1 MKKLFGQEGTSD
13 VPSIATV
20 LAKLQTNNPSVED
33 YEEGQ
38 EPSVAEK
45 AGYQI
50 EKEHCIY
57 VRLIDFGQLREAK
70 EAYKQE
76 QWGVTVDKSEG
87 NALSGKIRVRR
98 SEDPNGNVSYELT
111 VKNRA
116 ADGRSSIESTVPS
129 TEEQFKQFKYM
140 SDKGMVKHRYV
151 FDAGNGKQWELD
163 VAPNGDGGWYNW
175 ARLELEVDDLEAPL
189 PKLPIKVEEVIM
201 PREKSNLSPEE
212 WKEKTDKIMNKY
224 FVKKNAILEN
234 DSEEAKQVA
243 QESFD
248 KAEHVISTKHLTG
261 LAVEGF
267 MDTIKKLFRGERK
280 PVEATKSPELKN
292 LSKFDIE
299 KIIKEIKAKCE
310 FIGDIDVL
318 KNMLIEFFNDEK
330 NFIKLYE
337 FEGILKYLESKNLDQ
352 DDVFA
357 LAEKSPAKILSHSQA
372 VKVYKRKYAENK
384 FNKCKELAKAISNES
399 DAVKIIDMAFQYA
412 YDNLAY
418 EDMVDEYDDYIIDT
432 SQVTY
437 DMEQEKAEEFEDK
450 YLDEIW
456 ELDWHQHEYATSN
469 GNKDGVYQLRQ
480 LFCKIIPMFSYDDP
494 TKKVATEGFFDSIK
508 EMFSSKKDQPKE
520 EPYEQTKVKGNLL
533 DFMRAFNVNK
543 FEVEEGTIDLNGLS
557 TFSKQ
562 MLLKGDSVSTDLVK
576 DIGDTVNWIDTVSKN
591 NLPIFKSWAKEL
603 SNLNDNLDKLDGQAD
618 VNVLKGQIVNVF
630 KSAKGSPDIV
640 NNYKTNPNILGVNSL
655 VTKNYRGDLSFIEP
669 RNVFSGKVDTSKA
682 KYNKLTKEQVIKL
695 KSYYDH
701 ISSKINDFAF
711 MEDVYTVDMTDA
723 PIRAVYPELTDDDW
737 KIIWAKKCYIVD
749 VAGATFTNI
758 IGILGE
764 VKYGLLELIGGL
776 IRESVSSN
784 VSNEGFVDS
793 VKDMF
798 KNKYQDK
805 TLNTLVKDM
814 KNFTNEPAPKKLDAD
829 IEIILM
835 SYHEYYVTNV
845 KLAARKKLSMNVK
858 RFKELSTNDP
868 KALDA
873 MSNEVLDEAKKAD
886 KGYWPVVDKVQKE
899 VEKAHGWDKVNVL
912 IKFLKETNGDKA
924 LYKAHGS
931 IMLQAGVD
939 DVADIYDES
948 NKDDITITKV
958 VGIVWN
964 DNNDD
969 YKVAAMDNPKL
980 SKSLTK
986 MCYKLNDIDN

>member
-234 DSEEAKQVA
+234 DSEEAKQIA

-248 KAEHVISTKHLTG
+248 RAEHVISTKHLTG

-267 MDTIKKLFRGERK
+267 MDTIKKL
-280 PVEATKSPELKN
+280 
-292 LSKFDIE
+292 
-299 KIIKEIKAKCE
+299 
-310 FIGDIDVL
+310 
-318 KNMLIEFFNDEK
+318 
-330 NFIKLYE
+330 
-337 FEGILKYLESKNLDQ
+337 
-352 DDVFA
+352 
-357 LAEKSPAKILSHSQA
+357 
-372 VKVYKRKYAENK
+372 
-384 FNKCKELAKAISNES
+384 
-399 DAVKIIDMAFQYA
+399 
-412 YDNLAY
+412 
-418 EDMVDEYDDYIIDT
+418 
-432 SQVTY
+432 
-437 DMEQEKAEEFEDK
+437 
-450 YLDEIW
+450 
-456 ELDWHQHEYATSN
+456 
-469 GNKDGVYQLRQ
+469 
-480 LFCKIIPMFSYDDP
+480 
-494 TKKVATEGFFDSIK
+494 
-508 EMFSSKKDQPKE
+508 FSSKKDQPKE

-845 KLAARKKLSMNVK
+845 KLAARKKLSMNVN

-958 VGIVWN
+958 VDIVWN

>member
-1 MKKLFGQEGTSD
+1 MKHFFSFKKKEILGKEKLLESWKNVLKQGNLEGG
-13 VPSIATV
+13 PSKDKFLGTISSAFD
-20 LAKLQTNNPSVED
+20 KD
-33 YEEGQ
+33 
-38 EPSVAEK
+38 
-45 AGYQI
+45 
-50 EKEHCIY
+50 EKEIMASFDWEAQLSFMKDKGIDRVSIHKIPMDRLKALSAELKSHRKAY
-57 VRLIDFGQLREAK
+57 ADNKMEVLKKRITEFNNAATLEEAIKLHLGLIDYTQDYDDL
-70 EAYKQE
+70 
-76 QWGVTVDKSEG
+76 
-87 NALSGKIRVRR
+87 L
-98 SEDPNGNVSYELT
+98 
-111 VKNRA
+111 
-116 ADGRSSIESTVPS
+116 
-129 TEEQFKQFKYM
+129 KYM
-140 SDKGMVKHRYV
+140 D
-151 FDAGNGKQWELD
+151 N
-163 VAPNGDGGWYNW
+163 
-175 ARLELEVDDLEAPL
+175 
-189 PKLPIKVEEVIM
+189 
-201 PREKSNLSPEE
+201 
-212 WKEKTDKIMNKY
+212 
-224 FVKKNAILEN
+224 
-234 DSEEAKQVA
+234 
-243 QESFD
+243 
-248 KAEHVISTKHLTG
+248 
-261 LAVEGF
+261 
-267 MDTIKKLFRGERK
+267 
-280 PVEATKSPELKN
+280 
-292 LSKFDIE
+292 
-299 KIIKEIKAKCE
+299 II
-310 FIGDIDVL
+310 
-318 KNMLIEFFNDEK
+318 
-330 NFIKLYE
+330 
-337 FEGILKYLESKNLDQ
+337 
-352 DDVFA
+352 DVFA
-357 LAEKSPAKILSHSQA
+357 
-372 VKVYKRKYAENK
+372 R
-384 FNKCKELAKAISNES
+384 
-399 DAVKIIDMAFQYA
+399 
-412 YDNLAY
+412 
-418 EDMVDEYDDYIIDT
+418 IDT
-432 SQVTY
+432 SISKDET
-437 DMEQEKAEEFEDK
+437 KAQFDILKEFDSYKGEAFKREVISNVLKASSIFLSRFGEE
-450 YLDEIW
+450 
-456 ELDWHQHEYATSN
+456 
-469 GNKDGVYQLRQ
+469 
-480 LFCKIIPMFSYDDP
+480 
-494 TKKVATEGFFDSIK
+494 KVATEGFFDSIK

-749 VAGATFTNI
+749 VAGGTFTNI

-958 VGIVWN
+958 VDIVWN

>member
-234 DSEEAKQVA
+234 DSEEAKQIA

-248 KAEHVISTKHLTG
+248 RAEHVISTKHLTG

-267 MDTIKKLFRGERK
+267 MDTIKKLFRGEEEPAKVIKETEKEPDRK
-280 PVEATKSPELKN
+280 W
-292 LSKFDIE
+292 LSKIDAEAIL
-299 KIIKEIKAKCE
+299 KEIKNKCT
-310 FIGDIDVL
+310 FTGDLEKLKGLLLKVL
-318 KNMLIEFFNDEK
+318 DEPK
-330 NFIKLYE
+330 RFEDLYQ
-337 FEGILKYLESKNLDQ
+337 FEGILEFNKKQNITEDSLEKIISKTPDKIFQLSKNVVAFKTKYAAEKLKKLS
-352 DDVFA
+352 A
-357 LAEKSPAKILSHSQA
+357 LAAKIKSETDP
-372 VKVYKRKYAENK
+372 VKIL
-384 FNKCKELAKAISNES
+384 ELAQ
-399 DAVKIIDMAFQYA
+399 VY
-412 YDNLAY
+412 YCDNY
-418 EDMVDEYDDYIIDT
+418 CYQDMVDEYEDQFLDVVQAMFVI
-432 SQVTY
+432 
-437 DMEQEKAEEFEDK
+437 EGKEEHDKFFDK
-450 YLDEIW
+450 YYDDLY
-456 ELDWHQHEYATSN
+456 ELDWHMSEGMYS
-469 GNKDGVYQLRQ
+469 DGIEDLEDALIRAIM
-480 LFCKIIPMFSYDDP
+480 LFSYDDP
-494 TKKVATEGFFDSIK
+494 TKVATEGFTDELKHFFSFKKK
-508 EMFSSKKDQPKE
+508 EILGKE
-520 EPYEQTKVKGNLL
+520 KLL
-533 DFMRAFNVNK
+533 
-543 FEVEEGTIDLNGLS
+543 E
-557 TFSKQ
+557 
-562 MLLKGDSVSTDLVK
+562 
-576 DIGDTVNWIDTVSKN
+576 
-591 NLPIFKSWAKEL
+591 SWK
-603 SNLNDNLDKLDGQAD
+603 
-618 VNVLKGQIVNVF
+618 NVLKQGNLEGGPSKDKFLGTIS
-630 KSAKGSPDIV
+630 SAFDKDEKEIMASFDWEAQ
-640 NNYKTNPNILGVNSL
+640 
-655 VTKNYRGDLSFIEP
+655 LSFMKDKGIDRVSIHKIPMDRLKALSAELKSHRKAYADNKMEVLKKRITEFNNAATLEEAIKLHLGLIEYTQDYDDLLKYMD
-669 RNVFSGKVDTSKA
+669 NIIDVFARIDTSISKDETKA
-682 KYNKLTKEQVIKL
+682 QFDILKEFDSYKGEAFEREVI
-695 KSYYDH
+695 
-701 ISSKINDFAF
+701 
-711 MEDVYTVDMTDA
+711 
-723 PIRAVYPELTDDDW
+723 
-737 KIIWAKKCYIVD
+737 
-749 VAGATFTNI
+749 
-758 IGILGE
+758 
-764 VKYGLLELIGGL
+764 
-776 IRESVSSN
+776 SN
-784 VSNEGFVDS
+784 VLKASSIFLSRFGGEKVAVEGFVDS

-829 IEIILM
+829 IETILM
-835 SYHEYYVTNV
+835 SYHEYYVTNI
-845 KLAARKKLSMNVK
+845 KLAARKKLSMNVN

-958 VGIVWN
+958 VDIVWN

-986 MCYKLNDIDN
+986 MCYKLNDTDN